1 MIILFKDYPVFKKKK
16 KKDSFK
22 QIFPKKQTTMTY
34 LYGGEER
41 DRIGK
46 ETKLRFAWSVS
57 NRTCTWIFTISNC
70 SAIPGEGRG
79 ETRVENNL
87 GLTRDKSI
95 NSNAGGGQDSEIL
108 KSFVFLTLC
117 LGTARSEVGNCR
129 LNIITA
135 GMRKLFTEGPPQ
147 KSGMKKC

>member
-1 MIILFKDYPVFKKKK
+1 MNSGHGHGSLPLVIVLLFR
-16 KKDSFK
+16 
-22 QIFPKKQTTMTY
+22 
-34 LYGGEER
+34 GR
-41 DRIGK
+41 DEAG
-46 ETKLRFAWSVS
+46 
-57 NRTCTWIFTISNC
+57 
-70 SAIPGEGRG
+70 
-79 ETRVENNL
+79 VENNL
-87 GLTRDKSI
+87 GLTRDKST

-117 LGTARSEVGNCR
+117 LGTARSEVGNSR